1 MQTQKA
7 RPWRKCERD
16 VFFSEIDTDKM
27 STNLWTT
34 LIKDIGSKK
43 KKEEKEDEKEL
54 FEKRRIGGGKGY
66 KRQEWG
72 DYDQNALYTV
82 QNFKMKPMVL
92 YTQYMLI
99 EP

>member
-7 RPWRKCERD
+7 RPWRKCGK
-16 VFFSEIDTDKM
+16 DTDKM
-27 STNLWTT
+27 TMNLWAT

-43 KKEEKEDEKEL
+43 NKEKEEKEEKKEL

-82 QNFKMKPMVL
+82 
-92 YTQYMLI
+92 
-99 EP
+99 